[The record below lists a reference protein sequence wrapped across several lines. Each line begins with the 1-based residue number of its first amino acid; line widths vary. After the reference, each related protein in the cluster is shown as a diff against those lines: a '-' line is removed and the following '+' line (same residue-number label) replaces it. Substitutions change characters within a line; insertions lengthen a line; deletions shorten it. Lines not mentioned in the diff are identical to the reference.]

1 MYDVLVVGGRCAGAS
16 VARLMSIVGLKVLLV
31 DQAPFPSDTIST
43 HCITLPGLRQLAR
56 WDLLD
61 RVVFTSAPVVHRL
74 DFEVANRLEPLVF
87 GAGQG
92 AWTIAPRRYVL
103 DSILLEAAKEVGV
116 TVWDRTRIQ
125 AIKRH
130 PKRGISVFGL
140 RASGERFQEFVGSII
155 GADGRHS
162 IVARQMRAQTQHSA
176 QSNLA
181 GWYTY
186 LTDLP
191 GDAAHWVFGD
201 ATAAGSF
208 PTNSGLTCIWA
219 MRDSRAIPRGTRDR
233 GALFY
238 STLKEASIRLFEQAA
253 TVGMKERL
261 TSINPANGYIRQAF
275 GEGWALVG
283 DACIFA
289 HPITAHGISD
299 AFRDAQLL
307 ADAMYSYL
315 DGKLS
320 WHEAASNYQECQHT
334 AGRRVFDATQK
345 IAAVEWNFAELAK
358 NIDEYKRG
366 VQTTLEIEEGWWGSC
381 SLAAA

>member
-1 MYDVLVVGGRCAGAS
+1 M
-16 VARLMSIVGLKVLLV
+16 ARLMSIVGLKVLLV

-116 TVWDRTRIQ
+116 TVWDRTRIR
-125 AIKRH
+125 ANKRH

-162 IVARQMRAQTQHSA
+162 IVARQWRANTALGSV
-176 QSNLA
+176 QSS
-181 GWYTY
+181 
-186 LTDLP
+186 
-191 GDAAHWVFGD
+191 WVVHIPYRPPRRCRALGVRGR
-201 ATAAGSF
+201 TAAGSF